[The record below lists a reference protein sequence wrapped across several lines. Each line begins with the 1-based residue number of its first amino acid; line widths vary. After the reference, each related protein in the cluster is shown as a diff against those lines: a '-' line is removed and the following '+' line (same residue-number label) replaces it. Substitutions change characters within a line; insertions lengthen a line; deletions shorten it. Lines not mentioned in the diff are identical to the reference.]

1 MNRYIYIK
9 IFIKTKRQRDSL
21 PPKKRK
27 ERVKVLL
34 VVLGG
39 FVNHFV
45 FIPSA
50 FFHFVSSFQN
60 RAVSEGEIDVVI
72 DQTHL
77 ISLQE
82 TRTEPNQPLIHNPFL
97 LADWHVSSL
106 SPSSFFFLFITS
118 AILSPYLAMEI
129 LHTSFPLLVRGTC
142 TLTAVKTMDLPACRV
157 RVCVFCIFIHIPSF
171 LCCCCC

>member
-82 TRTEPNQPLIHNPFL
+82 TRTEPNQPLIHNPFQE
-97 LADWHVSSL
+97 
-106 SPSSFFFLFITS
+106 
-118 AILSPYLAMEI
+118 EI
-129 LHTSFPLLVRGTC
+129 LLSTCLLFLLSTC
-142 TLTAVKTMDLPACRV
+142 LL
-157 RVCVFCIFIHIPSF
+157 FLLSF
-171 LCCCCC
+171 LSVSLFLEYARC